1 MLYLG
6 RGKLITKV
14 RSVVPGVCT
23 VAELYDEELE
33 AIKQKKLMELQRR
46 LQEEARRRQQEQEA
60 RRDAIL
66 RSILT
71 AEARERLANVKL
83 VRPELAR
90 MVEDNI
96 IALVQAG
103 QLRPPVG
110 EDVVKE
116 LLSTIYQRTQR
127 EIRIRVKRK

>member
-1 MLYLG
+1 M
-6 RGKLITKV
+6 
-14 RSVVPGVCT
+14 
-23 VAELYDEELE
+23 AELYDEELE

-46 LQEEARRRQQEQEA
+46 LQEEEARRRQQEQEA

-116 LLSTIYQRTQR
+116 LLSAIYQRTQR